1 MIGAAPN
8 PAPPR
13 LHVSPIVLVTER
25 VRIIGLIALARQRA
39 DRDALATLGTSLDDI
54 DDQLAGPAGAAL
66 RRICDLFQLSVIER
80 DVLTACLAQAI
91 DPTLA
96 NLFAQLDASA
106 DRGYV
111 TGPLISQLFDHP
123 AGHIWNPAGAL
134 AVWGLVQAQPGGTGE
149 PSALLIDA
157 VVPAWLDGALWI
169 DRSLAGL
176 VRKADSPLSP
186 ASWPLETMSAAARH
200 ALEMTRP
207 IQFIVSGEPGSG
219 RAALAAAVAERAG
232 LAALAVDTTDISDA
246 DWVDNYVRL
255 QRLAVVSGT
264 ALIWTG
270 PQVGRPWPALVAPA
284 PVHFL
289 AVEPG
294 EMPRAPSGM
303 LVHRVVMPELTIE
316 ERSRLWRKLVPDAR
330 LWPAQELDALAA
342 RYRLGAGDIAAIAA
356 DPPRSPRLAAFAARN
371 CHREASDDVVQ
382 LLECPYV
389 WDDLVL
395 PHALQVALADFAFEL
410 CDRERV
416 WEEHAAGWLF
426 PREPA
431 LVALFCGPSGTG
443 KTMAAQVIAAQLQLD
458 LLRVDLA
465 AVVSKYI
472 GETAKNLRRVF
483 GLARR
488 RQAILLFDEADAY
501 FARRTEIKDAHD
513 RYANADTNYLLQL
526 IERHRGVVILAT
538 NRRSD
543 MDPAFVRRLRH
554 VLEFPRPS
562 ATERLNLWE
571 KALAAVAA
579 QPSPAFARRV
589 AELAETV
596 EMSGA
601 QIKNAVLSA
610 LFIAR
615 HSGMPLQFSELL
627 QGLDRELAK
636 EGRPLASKLRERWL
650 SHA

>member
-1 MIGAAPN
+1 MIGAAAS

-13 LHVSPIVLVTER
+13 LRPSLTVLLTER
-25 VRIIGLIALARQRA
+25 VRIIGLIALARQHA
-39 DRDALATLGTSLDDI
+39 DRDAREMLGASLDDI

-96 NLFAQLDASA
+96 NLFAQLYGSA
-106 DRGYV
+106 GRSYM
-111 TGPLISQLFDHP
+111 TEPLIAQLFDHP

-134 AVWGLVQAQPGGTGE
+134 ALWGLVQAQPGGTGE

-176 VRKADSPLSP
+176 IRKAECPLCL
-186 ASWPLETMSAAARH
+186 ASWPVEAMSAAARH
-200 ALEMTRP
+200 ALETARA
-207 IQFIVSGEPGSG
+207 IQFIVSGEAGSG
-219 RAALAAAVAERAG
+219 RAALAAAVAERAD
-232 LAALAVDTTDISDA
+232 LDALMVDTTDIGDA
-246 DWVDNYVRL
+246 EWVDNYVRL
-255 QRLAVVSGT
+255 QRLAAVSGT

-270 PQVGRPWPALVAPA
+270 TQVGRPWPGLVAPA

-294 EMPRAPSGM
+294 EIPRVPSGV

-316 ERSRLWRKLVPDAR
+316 ERSRLWRELVPGAR
-330 LWPAQELDALAA
+330 LWPAQELDALGA

-356 DPPRSPRLAAFAARN
+356 DPPQGPRLAAFAARN
-371 CHREASDDVVQ
+371 CHGQASDDVVQ
-382 LLECPYV
+382 SLECPYD

-395 PHALQVALADFAFEL
+395 PDALRVVLADFAFEL

-483 GLARR
+483 ALGRR

-554 VLEFPRPS
+554 VFEFPRPS
-562 ATERLNLWE
+562 TTERLQLWD
-571 KALAAVAA
+571 KALAAVAP
-579 QPSPAFARRV
+579 QPSPTFARRL

-596 EMSGA
+596 DVSGA
-601 QIKNAVLSA
+601 QIKNAALSA

-615 HSGMPLQFSELL
+615 RSGMPLQFSHLL

-636 EGRPLASKLRERWL
+636 EGRPLASKVRERWL